1 MKDGMLN
8 SQQKQLVDLRWD
20 ITLKVIPQI
29 LYSFTSQ
36 LKLSCQE
43 CTSQLQISKNILE

>member
-8 SQQKQLVDLRWD
+8 SQQKHLVDLRWD

-29 LYSFTSQ
+29 LYSSPHN
-36 LKLSCQE
+36 LNYPV
-43 CTSQLQISKNILE
+43 KNALRNCRFL